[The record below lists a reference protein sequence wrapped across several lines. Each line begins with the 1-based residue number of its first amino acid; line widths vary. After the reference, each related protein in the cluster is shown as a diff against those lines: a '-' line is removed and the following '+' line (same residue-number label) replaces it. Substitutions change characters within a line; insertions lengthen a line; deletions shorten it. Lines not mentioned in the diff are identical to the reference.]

1 MITKELIDYIN
12 TARAAGMTPIDMK
25 ATLQA
30 NGWIDTDIDEG
41 LAAAGL
47 NDLTATQPNSNSANM
62 TPARDAQVK
71 RNSNPHS
78 HKILIIGVSIA
89 LLIAISAIAA
99 GLIVAFPFFSAHT
112 ANSSGVLATSTP
124 ATATSTTTFSTPVTS
139 TSSNPVSNNTK
150 FSSSAPITSP
160 KEAYLVIKAAEE
172 QVKTYSD
179 AQAFILKYYANG
191 TTTLAEMQK
200 NMSVMPA
207 PQQFEMKGITV
218 DKFSLA
224 PAISD
229 FASITESVKGNTAT
243 LTITTTK
250 TIGETV
256 ITGETG
262 MISMVLE
269 GNQWKLINESW
280 YNGSPQ
286 RPEMDFDVVF
296 TKNEIS
302 SLLLTDPLGRKVV
315 LDINKNNPYYVMD
328 TQYYEGLCSAEDTEG
343 DIGCDITFTKSAIF
357 NSKGVAVTQPV
368 GTYTLTVN
376 GEGIYTLEIFAY
388 AKDGSEEPTFI
399 QYETATS
406 GVSSTFH
413 ITFSESPGSAPIVVK
428 L

>member
-89 LLIAISAIAA
+89 LLIAISAIAG

-112 ANSSGVLATSTP
+112 ATSSGVLATSTP

-179 AQAFILKYYANG
+179 AQAFILKYDVNG
-191 TTTLAEMQK
+191 TTTLAEMQQK
-200 NMSVMPA
+200 ISA
-207 PQQFEMKGITV
+207 
-218 DKFSLA
+218 A
-224 PAISD
+224 PASQQAGIKSLVAEMFSFTPVISD
-229 FASITESVKGNTAT
+229 FASITESVRGNTAT

-250 TIGETV
+250 TIGK
-256 ITGETG
+256 TG
-262 MISMVLE
+262 IIAMVLE
-269 GNQWKLINESW
+269 GNQWKLGNESW
-280 YNGSPQ
+280 YNGPPPG
-286 RPEMDFDVVF
+286 PEMNFSVGFHENVS
-296 TKNEIS
+296 NIS
-302 SLLLTDPLGRKVV
+302 SLILTDPLGRKAVF
-315 LDINKNNPYYVMD
+315 DINNPNGLQN
-328 TQYYEGLCSAEDTEG
+328 QYYGGACSDILG
-343 DIGCDITFTKSAIF
+343 DKGCYIAFSPTYSGTFT
-357 NSKGVAVTQPV
+357 SKGVAVITTTQPV

-376 GEGIYTLEIFAY
+376 GNGNYTLEISAY
-388 AKDGSEEPTFI
+388 AKDGSQEPTFT
-399 QYETATS
+399 QNETATS
-406 GVSSTFH
+406 GVSSTFR